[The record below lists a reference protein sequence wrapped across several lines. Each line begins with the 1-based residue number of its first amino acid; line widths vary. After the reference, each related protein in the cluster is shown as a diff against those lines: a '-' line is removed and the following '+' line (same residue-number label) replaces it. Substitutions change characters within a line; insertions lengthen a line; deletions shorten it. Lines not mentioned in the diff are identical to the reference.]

1 MNEWP
6 VRPAYR
12 STDPSV
18 IETLADLLA
27 AAGEA
32 VISARRL
39 PEHSHERARRIEA
52 CVASIYDQVES
63 LLQELAD

>member
-1 MNEWP
+1 M
-6 VRPAYR
+6 
-12 STDPSV
+12 STDASV

-27 AAGEA
+27 AAGDA
-32 VISARRL
+32 VLAARRL
-39 PEHSHERARRIEA
+39 PERSCERASRIEA